1 MNQTFNMEQA
11 SFTTSMLTD
20 TVTTV
25 NAMKMASKTI
35 KQQFKQ
41 INIDGIDVIFK
52 KYYYLIAS
60 LNLSKFSIAIPTPLI
75 TQNKGSSTTNEATP
89 L

>member
-52 KYYYLIAS
+52 KYYYSDRIDD
-60 LNLSKFSIAIPTPLI
+60 
-75 TQNKGSSTTNEATP
+75 
-89 L
+89 